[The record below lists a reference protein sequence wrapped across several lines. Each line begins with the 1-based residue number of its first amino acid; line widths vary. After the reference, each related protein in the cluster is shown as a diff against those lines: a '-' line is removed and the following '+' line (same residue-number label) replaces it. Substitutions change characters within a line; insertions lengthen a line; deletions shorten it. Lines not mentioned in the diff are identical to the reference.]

1 MCIPLHTHV
10 SCRLVFFLLCH
21 NFRLKI
27 NCLFYIFNELLMA
40 TDKKGMTIVLMVTL
54 KRHMQKF
61 VRPLQIQHRRLMGRP
76 SLAFGKRLLIVSR
89 RGLLLWSNM
98 HVRYDGA
105 CAAFDTSHAHT
116 LRV

>member
-1 MCIPLHTHV
+1 
-10 SCRLVFFLLCH
+10 
-21 NFRLKI
+21 
-27 NCLFYIFNELLMA
+27 MA